1 MKNFAVKCE
10 NASGHP
16 AAKWYYSQGDDTVFI
31 TVFAKIEG
39 ESKEVLSLSLK
50 TDEGGALSIDIET
63 IKFDKADGH
72 EVVRKIETIEID

>member
-10 NASGHP
+10 NSSGKP
-16 AAKWYYSQGDDTVFI
+16 AAKWYYSQGDDTCFV
-31 TVFAKIEG
+31 TVYAKVDG

-63 IKFDKADGH
+63 VKFDKADGH
-72 EVVRKIETIEID
+72 GVVRKIETIEID